1 MTRSALTRCD
11 TIPATLSARAGSRR
25 PPRLVRPG
33 GGIEVPDRPG
43 FGVELND
50 VLVRAHP
57 L

>member
-1 MTRSALTRCD
+1 
-11 TIPATLSARAGSRR
+11 
-25 PPRLVRPG
+25 VRPG